1 MGRIFERA
9 YGVLQA
15 DKRLM
20 DDDCK
25 ALMVRDFERKFAEY
39 FELPSGTFVSMEKLG
54 GKYRISITFEAERI
68 KQFQVLK

>member
-1 MGRIFERA
+1 MGRRFERA

-20 DDDCK
+20 DEECK

-39 FELPSGTFVSMEKLG
+39 FELPSGTLVDMEKVA
-54 GKYRISITFEAERI
+54 GKYRITIRFDAERI

>member
-20 DDDCK
+20 DDGCK

-39 FELPSGTFVSMEKLG
+39 FELPSGTFVSMEKSG
-54 GKYRISITFEAERI
+54 GKYHISIMFEAERI

>member
-1 MGRIFERA
+1 MGRRFERA

-20 DDDCK
+20 DEECK
-25 ALMVRDFERKFAEY
+25 ALMIRDFERKFSEY
-39 FELPSGTFVSMEKLG
+39 FELPSGTLVSMEKAG